1 MEPIT
6 AILGA
11 GLVIAGRKFAINK
24 GKKFVIE
31 LLDKYDL
38 LPAKIYLNK
47 AMECGDLD
55 LSIEYTLKA
64 LKKNPNYK
72 PALNWKEILQI
83 NIENKIE
90 NLQNIRSKFIKEIE
104 QKNSELKR
112 IRNIQSELKNNI
124 LNIKSKIIPNIIK
137 YTFSFIVATAL
148 LSYLLIFFFRII
160 SNNQLIAFSGL
171 ISASII
177 LPISVIYIS
186 SLLKISL
193 IRKEIHNYEE
203 SIKILQREIEEIN
216 LKLKGIEEGIEIL
229 KNRKKILN
237 EHIL

>member
-112 IRNIQSELKNNI
+112 IRNIQS
-124 LNIKSKIIPNIIK
+124 KIIPNIIK

-193 IRKEIHNYEE
+193 IRKEVHNYEE